1 MWQRRKEWR
10 ANNASTGAAAV
21 AHFRTN

>member
-1 MWQRRKEWR
+1 MQQRRKEWR
-10 ANNASTGAAAV
+10 TNDASTGAAAV